1 MNVSLVVSDIIYL
14 FNINYFSIYLT
25 KISTKYI
32 SGMIDWI
39 IHYKQKLDNYFSD
52 SIFKIYKVLIMS
64 DNLVSRRI
72 LEDMDRR
79 LEGRKPIEAIRDD
92 INELKVELIH
102 IKNYLRKLEIREQIK
117 EDQEK
122 ETEAEYVKP
131 EKGWF
136 W

>member
-1 MNVSLVVSDIIYL
+1 
-14 FNINYFSIYLT
+14 
-25 KISTKYI
+25 
-32 SGMIDWI
+32 MIHWI

-117 EDQEK
+117 EDEEK
-122 ETEAEYVKP
+122 KTEAEYVKP
-131 EKGWF
+131 EKNWFGW
-136 W
+136 

>member
-1 MNVSLVVSDIIYL
+1 
-14 FNINYFSIYLT
+14 
-25 KISTKYI
+25 
-32 SGMIDWI
+32 MIDWI

-117 EDQEK
+117 EDEEK
-122 ETEAEYVKP
+122 KTEEEYVKP

>member
-1 MNVSLVVSDIIYL
+1 
-14 FNINYFSIYLT
+14 
-25 KISTKYI
+25 
-32 SGMIDWI
+32 MIQWI

-52 SIFKIYKVLIMS
+52 SIFKMYKVLIMC
-64 DNLVSRRI
+64 DNLVSRKI

-92 INELKVELIH
+92 ISELKVELIH

-117 EDQEK
+117 EDEEK
-122 ETEAEYVKP
+122 QVEAEYVKP
-131 EKGWF
+131 SSSWF

>member
-1 MNVSLVVSDIIYL
+1 M
-14 FNINYFSIYLT
+14 IN
-25 KISTKYI
+25 
-32 SGMIDWI
+32 WI

-117 EDQEK
+117 EDEEK
-122 ETEAEYVKP
+122 KVEAEYVKP

-136 W
+136 GW

>member
-1 MNVSLVVSDIIYL
+1 
-14 FNINYFSIYLT
+14 
-25 KISTKYI
+25 
-32 SGMIDWI
+32 MIDWI
-39 IHYKQKLDNYFSD
+39 IHYKKKLDNYFSD
-52 SIFKIYKVLIMS
+52 SIFKLYKLLIMS
-64 DNLVSRRI
+64 DNHVRRRI

-117 EDQEK
+117 EDEEK
-122 ETEAEYVKP
+122 ATEAEYVKP

>member
-1 MNVSLVVSDIIYL
+1 
-14 FNINYFSIYLT
+14 
-25 KISTKYI
+25 
-32 SGMIDWI
+32 MIDWI

-52 SIFKIYKVLIMS
+52 SIFKIYKLLIMS
-64 DNLVSRRI
+64 DNHVSRRI

-117 EDQEK
+117 EDEEK